1 MLYKILG
8 SDKGD
13 IKMELSAA
21 NFQPIGERLLI
32 DKDPEETIT
41 SGGIHI
47 PGTTWERRF
56 TGTVLA
62 VGNGKVKEKNEVFTR
77 TPLEVKRGD
86 KVSFMHY
93 VGHGIKING
102 KEYMLIKESELL
114 GVLV

>member
-1 MLYKILG
+1 MLYNIKNLG
-8 SDKGD
+8 KGD
-13 IKMELSAA
+13 HAYEVAPH

-47 PGTTWERRF
+47 PGTTWEKRF

-62 VGNGKVKEKNEVFTR
+62 VGNGKVKEKNEIFTR
-77 TPLEVKRGD
+77 TPLEVKVGD

-93 VGHGIKING
+93 VGHPIKING

-114 GVLV
+114 GVLA